1 MFLDL
6 FDTVR
11 TSPKVNDLEA
21 CKNSTTQAEI
31 ALFYLMIMGYHPTLT
46 QTQIMDSNTIITIAQ
61 SQYKDSFLRLLQKGY
76 MQICLYPGT
85 NSIKEHF
92 LKAMKM
98 GLDGND
104 DFYEFSSVPFMH
116 EYDLERR
123 KRLQSKVIDA
133 CTNGYYNY
141 KCDGIKPEHSEYIGE
156 LVQSITDINSAVKSR
171 YMKSNGFTI
180 NLGNAVRDTLTN
192 IKNSEPKDLAF
203 NELAN
208 EVLRCNLGNK
218 RSSYYNFLINN
229 SSHDKKALDKMKTI
243 VDSCY
248 NIVIASGVN
257 DKEGSK
263 LTVPTDCKSLIPH
276 LNIDEKTGIEEN
288 KVSVSDENEFMTWE
302 NIETILLEIENIEK
316 KKKCSR
322 VEAVRL
328 YKAQQTRAPL
338 MVIGKYIGISAL
350 TIPLQFIPIIN
361 SIPDLIMG
369 LVTDS
374 VTEKMKKP
382 SVAEMISVIT
392 NSKKKT
398 IIADNALDYLAV
410 NF

>member
-1 MFLDL
+1 
-6 FDTVR
+6 
-11 TSPKVNDLEA
+11 
-21 CKNSTTQAEI
+21 
-31 ALFYLMIMGYHPTLT
+31 
-46 QTQIMDSNTIITIAQ
+46 
-61 SQYKDSFLRLLQKGY
+61 
-76 MQICLYPGT
+76 
-85 NSIKEHF
+85 
-92 LKAMKM
+92 
-98 GLDGND
+98 
-104 DFYEFSSVPFMH
+104 
-116 EYDLERR
+116 
-123 KRLQSKVIDA
+123 
-133 CTNGYYNY
+133 
-141 KCDGIKPEHSEYIGE
+141 
-156 LVQSITDINSAVKSR
+156 
-171 YMKSNGFTI
+171 
-180 NLGNAVRDTLTN
+180 
-192 IKNSEPKDLAF
+192 
-203 NELAN
+203 
-208 EVLRCNLGNK
+208 
-218 RSSYYNFLINN
+218 
-229 SSHDKKALDKMKTI
+229 MKTI

-302 NIETILLEIENIEK
+302 NIEIILLEIENIEK

-322 VEAVRL
+322 VEAVKL
-328 YKAQQTRAPL
+328 YKDHQSRAPL